1 MSKRRVCACVCVVSA
16 AVFMLVGPQ
25 PTPVPP
31 ARAQAQQPSQAKIAP
46 TLLVLNKAE
55 NSLALVDQSR
65 RAARRTG

>member
-1 MSKRRVCACVCVVSA
+1 VCVVFV

-46 TLLVLNKAE
+46 TLLG
-55 NSLALVDQSR
+55 LAWV
-65 RAARRTG
+65 GE